1 MATHTSGSSDLLVDD
16 PGRPTPDVGRGAA
29 LAGEVTRILEVADPI
44 AQVPAYQARARAGD
58 GAAEGRLL
66 LGIVQH
72 RAKQFVAAL
81 LTFDDVVD
89 VAERTDD
96 TLLLMHGSRWQ
107 GVNLAMMGDRHRS
120 IAALTRAAI
129 AAERLGDLGTQISS
143 IANLGYMH
151 GEQDQPVPYRMY
163 TERALVLARR
173 LGDPQLTA
181 SCLCNLAGA
190 LTRLH
195 RFDEARAACDE
206 GEPLAEAAGW
216 EVGRARFLAGRAC
229 ILSEEGR
236 IDEGERVFDLCAAI
250 LEQNGDF
257 YQIARLAILRGGFHL
272 DAGRPEGAVRHY
284 ATAVQLAGT
293 WSFESVLDDTLAR
306 QATAMEQ
313 VGDPKGALA
322 ALRALLSLRARR
334 EAERSLE
341 RAEIDEA
348 RASAIKAR
356 WQAEEARR
364 QGSALE
370 TATVLLR
377 AALEREEA
385 LKARVAALTGS

>member
-1 MATHTSGSSDLLVDD
+1 MATHTGSSDLLVDD
-16 PGRPTPDVGRGAA
+16 PGRPAPEVGRGTA
-29 LAGEVTRILEVADPI
+29 LAQQITRITEMADPT
-44 AQVPAYQARARAGD
+44 AQVPVFQARARAGD

-72 RAKQFVAAL
+72 RAKQLVAAL
-81 LTFDDVVD
+81 LAFDDVVD

-96 TLLLMHGSRWQ
+96 TLLLMHVSRWQ

-129 AAERLGDLGTQISS
+129 AAERLGDLGTQISA
-143 IANLGYMH
+143 IANLGYLH

-173 LGDPQLTA
+173 LGDPGPVS

-216 EVGRARFLAGRAC
+216 EIGRARFLAGRAC
-229 ILSEEGR
+229 ILAEEGR
-236 IDEGERVFDLCAAI
+236 IDEAERLFDLCTTML
-250 LEQNGDF
+250 LEKSDF

-272 DAGRPEGAVRHY
+272 ESGRPEGALRHY
-284 ATAVQLAGT
+284 ATAVQLAET
-293 WSFESVLDDTLAR
+293 WSFESVLDDTLER

-313 VGDPKGALA
+313 VGDPRGAID
-322 ALRALLSLRARR
+322 ALRALLALRARR
-334 EAERSLE
+334 EAERALE
-341 RAEIDEA
+341 RTEIDEA
-348 RASAIKAR
+348 RAVAIKAR
-356 WQAEEARR
+356 REAEDARR
-364 QGSALE
+364 QGRALE
-370 TATVLLR
+370 TATILLR
-377 AALEREEA
+377 AALEREA
-385 LKARVAALTGS
+385 VLKARVDALTGS